1 MSLRVYS
8 IRDSEPGHHSGSALK
23 CVPTRWAKHQTI
35 VFFIVTKL
43 YIYIYII
50 YQIKDL
56 EELVKIP
63 DCYPINCCH
72 LAQIYN
78 QKFGLHSGGSL
89 EKLKF
94 GRQGKQCLEE
104 MIEHS

>member
-43 YIYIYII
+43 YIYIYI
-50 YQIKDL
+50 
-56 EELVKIP
+56 
-63 DCYPINCCH
+63 
-72 LAQIYN
+72 
-78 QKFGLHSGGSL
+78 
-89 EKLKF
+89 
-94 GRQGKQCLEE
+94 
-104 MIEHS
+104 